1 MFQVSQTWLIHVK
14 VSFRSATGPGGPRNS
29 TLAPQRSIGISRINT
44 SRFYSHQEILA
55 ASLAPSST
63 TAYRQSVLN
72 FLSSYDANL
81 KLFPIKPFML
91 LNYIKFIFN
100 KGLSQSTIT
109 SQLSAVSYIHNKLAN
124 VSYPS
129 QSFIIKQYIKGVQKL
144 TQIDIRLPF
153 NFNHASAMIEV
164 HG

>member
-1 MFQVSQTWLIHVK
+1 MKLHLQSHMFQVSQTWSLHVK

-29 TLAPQRSIGISRINT
+29 TLASQRSIGISRINT
-44 SRFYSHQEILA
+44 SRFYSHHEILA

-63 TAYRQSVLN
+63 TAYRQSVFNL
-72 FLSSYDANL
+72 LSSYDANL

-109 SQLSAVSYIHNKLAN
+109 SVIGRIL
-124 VSYPS
+124 YPRS
-129 QSFIIKQYIKGVQKL
+129 V
-144 TQIDIRLPF
+144 
-153 NFNHASAMIEV
+153 
-164 HG
+164 